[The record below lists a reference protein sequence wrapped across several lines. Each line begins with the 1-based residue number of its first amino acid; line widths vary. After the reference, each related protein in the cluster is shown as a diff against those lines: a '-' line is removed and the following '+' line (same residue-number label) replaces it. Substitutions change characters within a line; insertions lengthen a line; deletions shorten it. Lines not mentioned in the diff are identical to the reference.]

1 MQQQDRREAD
11 HITGIELPTGDGDVG
26 TEQVNA
32 VGNERTGE
40 GGQDHST
47 DIDETRRDP
56 TEGVGAVQDSS
67 DTRSGVADLP
77 PDISD

>member
-11 HITGIELPTGDGDVG
+11 HITGIELPSGDGDVG
-26 TEQVNA
+26 QEQVNA
-32 VGNERTGE
+32 VGNEAGGA

-47 DIDETRRDP
+47 DIDEERRDP

-67 DTRSGVADLP
+67 DTGAGVAD
-77 PDISD
+77 ISD